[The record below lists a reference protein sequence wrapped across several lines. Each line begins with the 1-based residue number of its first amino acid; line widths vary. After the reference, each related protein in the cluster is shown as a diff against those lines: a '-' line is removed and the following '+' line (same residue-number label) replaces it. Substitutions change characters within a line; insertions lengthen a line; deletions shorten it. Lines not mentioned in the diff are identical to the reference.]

1 VDKAL
6 QFMQEHTRAKF
17 ITQAKLKAVRIK
29 AIEVCKGQEMERLFK
44 DMVSFRGRQSN
55 VVSEVTSF

>member
-1 VDKAL
+1 
-6 QFMQEHTRAKF
+6 MQEHTRAKF

-29 AIEVCKGQEMERLFK
+29 AIEVCKGQEVERLFK